1 MGWGGRLLWLN
12 AYRGGRAAINENELF
27 QAALGIVPPWLVSR
41 CSFTVESGKLDIYL
55 DFPRGSTFPCPVCGD
70 EGKAYDTETLTWR
83 HLNFFQ
89 HQTYL
94 HARTPRVQCSR
105 CGVHRIA
112 VSWARPDSGFTLLFE
127 AFVLQLAKAMPL
139 LAIARLVGE
148 HDTLLWRI
156 VNHYVD
162 LARSKADHS
171 QVTQVG
177 IDETA
182 ARRGHNYVSLFVD
195 MQARKVL
202 FVTPGKD
209 SATVAAFAEDLQAHP
224 GDPGAITEVS
234 IDMSP
239 AFTKGVT
246 AQLPNA
252 SITFDKFHVTKM
264 VNEAVD
270 EVRRPGVCRSETF
283 LDEESITY
291 RLFDSRKS
299 LILGLRNSISDRLL
313 ERKDHP
319 ELSGSRYI
327 WLKNPDN
334 LTANQRTKLADLDLP
349 NCHLKTARAY
359 QIRLAF
365 QDLYSQPPD
374 QVEAFLDKWYFW
386 ATHSQIQPIV
396 DVAKSIR
403 LHQAGILR
411 WFTSKINNGIL
422 EGINSLVQAAKAK
435 ARGYRS
441 NRNFASIIYLI
452 AGKLDLSC
460 QPT

>member
-1 MGWGGRLLWLN
+1 M
-12 AYRGGRAAINENELF
+12 
-27 QAALGIVPPWLVSR
+27 GIVPPWLVSR
-41 CSFTVESGKLDIYL
+41 CSFMVESGKLDIYL
-55 DFPRGSTFPCPVCGD
+55 DFPRGSAFPCAVCGD

-112 VSWARPDSGFTLLFE
+112 VPWARPGSGFTLLFE

-182 ARRGHNYVSLFVD
+182 ARRGHDYVSLFVD
-195 MQARKVL
+195 MQARQVL

-209 SATVAAFAEDLQAHP
+209 SATVAAFAEDLQAHK
-224 GDPGAITEVS
+224 GDPGAITEAS

-239 AFTKGVT
+239 AFIKGVT
-246 AQLPNA
+246 GQLPNA

-270 EVRRPGVCRSETF
+270 EVRR
-283 LDEESITY
+283 
-291 RLFDSRKS
+291 
-299 LILGLRNSISDRLL
+299 L

-374 QVEAFLDKWYFW
+374 QIEAFLDKWYFW
-386 ATHSQIQPIV
+386 ATHSQMQPIV
-396 DVAKSIR
+396 DAAKSIR